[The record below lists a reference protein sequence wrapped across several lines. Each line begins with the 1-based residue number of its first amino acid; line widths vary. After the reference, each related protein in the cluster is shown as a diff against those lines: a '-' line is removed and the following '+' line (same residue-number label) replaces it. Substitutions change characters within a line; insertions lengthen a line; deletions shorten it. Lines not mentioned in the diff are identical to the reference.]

1 MEVEKDKTTIDPR
14 IRFDLQK
21 NNLTN
26 RSDPEKTLPSR
37 TTDELSSD
45 ILPQTLAQR
54 YTTTALGADGEGH
67 CAHALPRSL
76 AHHAK
81 TLGRDT
87 KDSTIPSFDEEFPDM
102 DDELWGL
109 EELITQGQASKGG
122 NDQNIAAENNHE
134 PAPEKRKNTLY
145 SYWSSSPDREQPV
158 TAESPPLLTANPGSS
173 VVEYPFPLLASSPS
187 KGSHSVIAPEVESK
201 VVGKRTLEADE
212 PDIWGHKRPRADQG
226 HNTALQELANAASL
240 QRPQAAQTPV
250 EPVQETPQ
258 PPALQGIDPDILAE
272 FCDIVDFY

>member
-1 MEVEKDKTTIDPR
+1 MHQPPQGLIQAAKAASYRPIAEAYRNTPQSVIRRNGVEVLDLAPPDRVEKDKTTIDPR

-54 YTTTALGADGEGH
+54 YTNTALGADGEGH

-81 TLGRDT
+81 TLGWDT

-201 VVGKRTLEADE
+201 VVGKRTL
-212 PDIWGHKRPRADQG
+212 GKQ
-226 HNTALQELANAASL
+226 
-240 QRPQAAQTPV
+240 QTR
-250 EPVQETPQ
+250 
-258 PPALQGIDPDILAE
+258 LHRKH
-272 FCDIVDFY
+272 